1 MAPQSKS
8 QVVALIARVLL
19 GAWFLYSGGLKI
31 FGTGLDRFTRDIA
44 NYQMVKPPLDAVAA
58 YTVPWLEVIAGIC
71 LLLGFLRRGA
81 ILTIAGLVVVFSIS
95 IGWAWFHNLD
105 ITCGCHGGDAPIQ
118 YWAKVAEFL
127 GYFILLAWLWRIET
141 RPHQGVAD
149 SGRPAHGEPMS

>member
-8 QVVALIARVLL
+8 QILALIARVML

-44 NYQMVKPPLDAVAA
+44 NYQMVKPPLDAIAA
-58 YTVPWLEVIAGIC
+58 YSVPWLEVIAGLC
-71 LLLGFLRRGA
+71 LLLGTLRRGA

-95 IGWAWFHNLD
+95 IGWAWFHKLD

-127 GYFILLAWLWRIET
+127 GYFILLGWLWRMET
-141 RPHQGVAD
+141 RRAARD
-149 SGRPAHGEPMS
+149 

>member
-8 QVVALIARVLL
+8 QILALIARVML

-44 NYQMVKPPLDAVAA
+44 NYQMVKPPLDAIAA
-58 YTVPWLEVIAGIC
+58 YSVPWLEVIAGLC
-71 LLLGFLRRGA
+71 LLLGILRRGA

-95 IGWAWFHNLD
+95 IGWAWFHKLD

-127 GYFILLAWLWRIET
+127 GYFTLLGWLWRMET
-141 RPHQGVAD
+141 RRAARD
-149 SGRPAHGEPMS
+149 

>member
-1 MAPQSKS
+1 MEPKTKS
-8 QVVALIARVLL
+8 QVAALIARVML

-44 NYQMVKPPLDAVAA
+44 NYQMVKPPLDAIAA
-58 YTVPWLEVIAGIC
+58 YSVPWLEVIAGLC
-71 LLLGFLRRGA
+71 LLLGILRRGA

-95 IGWAWFHNLD
+95 IGWAWFHKLD

-127 GYFILLAWLWRIET
+127 GYFILLGWLWWMESR
-141 RPHQGVAD
+141 HAVARAARD
-149 SGRPAHGEPMS
+149 